1 MQQSPI
7 GIIPSGIYEHS
18 WNIHEMPSYTVSS
31 RSHKDSPLNWPKAL
45 PKRLASF
52 CVLLGKVRAVLP
64 LGGSLEGFKSIFSR
78 LAQKGSWGFPSGIV
92 VNNQP
97 ANAGDMGSIPDLG
110 NFTSRGATTEACSPR
125 ACAPVLHKRSH
136 CNEKPVLLENPMHH
150 N

>member
-97 ANAGDMGSIPDLG
+97 ANAGDTRVPGLISGWGRLPGGGNGNPLQYSCLG
-110 NFTSRGATTEACSPR
+110 KFMDGGNWQ
-125 ACAPVLHKRSH
+125 APVHGVTNSQT
-136 CNEKPVLLENPMHH
+136 
-150 N
+150 